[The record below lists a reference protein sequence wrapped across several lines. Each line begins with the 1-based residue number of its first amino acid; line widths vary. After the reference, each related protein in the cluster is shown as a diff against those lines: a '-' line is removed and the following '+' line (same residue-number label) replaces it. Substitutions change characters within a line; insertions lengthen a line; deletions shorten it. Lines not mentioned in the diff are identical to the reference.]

1 MKRILIVDDET
12 DLCDILSFNLRA
24 SGYDITT
31 AYSAEE
37 ALEKMADKTFH
48 LLLLD
53 VMMDGMSGFELAQR
67 LNHQVPIIFLTAK
80 DAEDDLLKGF
90 NLGADDYIPK
100 PFSVREVQARIKAVL
115 ARTSSAEDDILTYE
129 GLSVNYS
136 NKSVTIDGKAVAL
149 TRTEFELLAML
160 MSEKG
165 HIFSRED
172 MIERIWPDGVVVT
185 NRTVDVNITR
195 IRKKI
200 GRYACCIATR
210 QGYGYYFQP
219 FTE

>member
-1 MKRILIVDDET
+1 
-12 DLCDILSFNLRA
+12 
-24 SGYDITT
+24 
-31 AYSAEE
+31 
-37 ALEKMADKTFH
+37 MADKTFH

-80 DAEDDLLKGF
+80 DAEDDLLTGF

-115 ARTSSAEDDILTYE
+115 ARTSSSEDDILTYE